1 MTQRRGP
8 QEAHS
13 QTPHKAIGRR
23 EVPVSM
29 LAHEGDVSVR
39 ELLAVG
45 GLRGFT
51 PKELFA

>member
-13 QTPHKAIGRR
+13 QTPHKATGRR
-23 EVPVSM
+23 EVPASTHP
-29 LAHEGDVSVR
+29 LKGDVSVR
-39 ELLAVG
+39 ELLTVG

-51 PKELFA
+51 PTEVLA